1 MNNALYKEIT
11 VRIIDVMLFF
21 AECVYDKSYILF
33 IHIQLMI
40 WNKSGII
47 FNRLENIRKLYLKS
61 FLLLQSSYVKYGLQI
76 INLELQQINS
86 I

>member
-1 MNNALYKEIT
+1 MNNALDKEIT
-11 VRIIDVMLFF
+11 IRITDALLFF
-21 AECVYDKSYILF
+21 AECVYDKSHILF
-33 IHIQLMI
+33 IHIQPMI

-47 FNRLENIRKLYLKS
+47 CNRLEKIRKLYFKS

-76 INLELQQINS
+76 IDLKLQQINS